1 MFKTVLKSK
10 QSTRPHQSTC
20 PSQSLIPS
28 QSNCG
33 KVEKWYQGVASTNC
47 PGLFWRPVP
56 TLRTFVDTC
65 GTILTGSG
73 PLMPYDDRS
82 NYEKGST
89 EELGQWYTTTL
100 RKRQLR
106 GEASLSLIED
116 PRPRL
121 QAHFFQS
128 SSVTRIV
135 ATQHNKTQLPAVA
148 TVGLSL
154 FQTTY
159 CFTSPAICGDGFRCW
174 KPTKLREGHE
184 DQHCDT
190 GLGNKKKHQK

>member
-1 MFKTVLKSK
+1 
-10 QSTRPHQSTC
+10 
-20 PSQSLIPS
+20 
-28 QSNCG
+28 
-33 KVEKWYQGVASTNC
+33 
-47 PGLFWRPVP
+47 
-56 TLRTFVDTC
+56 
-65 GTILTGSG
+65 
-73 PLMPYDDRS
+73 MPYDDRS

-135 ATQHNKTQLPAVA
+135 ATQHNKTQLGCRRLQPLASHYFKLHIVLHRLQSAETVFVA
-148 TVGLSL
+148 GSHKVERG
-154 FQTTY
+154 
-159 CFTSPAICGDGFRCW
+159 A
-174 KPTKLREGHE
+174 
-184 DQHCDT
+184 
-190 GLGNKKKHQK
+190 

>member
-1 MFKTVLKSK
+1 
-10 QSTRPHQSTC
+10 
-20 PSQSLIPS
+20 
-28 QSNCG
+28 
-33 KVEKWYQGVASTNC
+33 
-47 PGLFWRPVP
+47 
-56 TLRTFVDTC
+56 
-65 GTILTGSG
+65 
-73 PLMPYDDRS
+73 MPYDDRS

-184 DQHCDT
+184 DQHCNT
-190 GLGNKKKHQK
+190 ELGNKKNIRNSQQWQPICISVRGLLVFRWHCLPCLTSQILQSPF